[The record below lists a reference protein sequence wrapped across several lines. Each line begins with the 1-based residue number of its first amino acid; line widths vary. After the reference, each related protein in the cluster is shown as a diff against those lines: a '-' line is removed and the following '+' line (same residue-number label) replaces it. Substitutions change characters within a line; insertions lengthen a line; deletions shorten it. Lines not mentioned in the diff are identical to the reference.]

1 MSTDYERCYTA
12 KLYLE
17 KLSNG
22 MDPFTGDDL
31 PEDTMLN
38 DVCLSRAFS
47 LAADVME
54 LFIKNGCKINRGSKS
69 ERQPFRITEAQKGN
83 ITLTE
88 EEVSITTIAN
98 RINKVLDADVR
109 KIQGFHIANWLE
121 YQGLLTTELLSGKRN
136 RVPTEQGKLV
146 GITAN
151 LINYQGREFYKNM
164 YNVNAQAFIIANID
178 EIAAFSFKLPSDQI
192 TIEEV
197 AKEEPKKKP
206 KTKAKKTTKKSK

>member
-12 KLYLE
+12 KIYLE

-38 DVCLSRAFS
+38 DVYLCRTFA
-47 LAADVME
+47 LAADIID
-54 LFIKNGCKINRGSKS
+54 LFIKNGCKINSGSKA

-121 YQGLLTTELLSGKRN
+121 YEGLLTTELVAGKRN
-136 RVPTEQGKLV
+136 RVPTEEGKIV
-146 GITAN
+146 GITGN
-151 LINYQGREFYKNM
+151 LINFQGREFIKNM
-164 YNVNAQAFIIANID
+164 YNVNAQAFIIANLD
-178 EIAAFSFKLPSDQI
+178 DIAAFTFKLPKEEK
-192 TIEEV
+192 EEV
-197 AKEEPKKKP
+197 IKEEPKKKP
-206 KTKAKKTTKKSK
+206 KTKAKKTSKKSNG